1 MYSVVKKCTFIL
13 INVPFCMEK
22 IVFLRYVII
31 VEGIE
36 MDQNKV
42 KAIRDWPTP
51 KYVIEVQSFHGL
63 ACFYRRFVKGFSTLV
78 APLTKIIKK
87 LVGFKLG
94 YWPR

>member
-1 MYSVVKKCTFIL
+1 MYLMYSVVKKCTLIL

-42 KAIRDWPTP
+42 KAIRD
-51 KYVIEVQSFHGL
+51 
-63 ACFYRRFVKGFSTLV
+63 
-78 APLTKIIKK
+78 
-87 LVGFKLG
+87 
-94 YWPR
+94 